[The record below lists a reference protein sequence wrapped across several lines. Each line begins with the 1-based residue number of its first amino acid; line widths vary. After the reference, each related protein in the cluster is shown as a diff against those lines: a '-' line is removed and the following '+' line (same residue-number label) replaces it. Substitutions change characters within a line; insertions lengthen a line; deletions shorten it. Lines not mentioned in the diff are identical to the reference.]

1 MPKQM
6 KQVDGY
12 ESLNPEQQ
20 NILESTYRFHLE
32 AMGEHVRVRYNLE
45 RIREVRWNSREQ
57 CVEIFF
63 MNGDWWHYLN
73 NTWW

>member
-12 ESLNPEQQ
+12 DQLSSEQQ
-20 NILESTYRFHLE
+20 IVLESTYQSHLE
-32 AMGEHVRVRYNLE
+32 AMGAQVRIRYGLE

-57 CVEIFF
+57 CVGIFF
-63 MNGDWWHYLN
+63 VNGDWWHYLN